1 MAGPADLSGHPATS
15 ALPAITEAIAA
26 VEERIAAAC
35 RRAGRDRSSVTL
47 VAVTKTHPPETL
59 RAAWDLG
66 LRIFGENRVQEAAT
80 KIPALPKETEWH
92 LIGPLQSN
100 KVRLALDLFRTIHS
114 IDREKIALALDA
126 EAARRGIVLDGFL
139 EVNSGNEATKHG
151 FPPETFLEVAPEFL
165 RLKNLRIR
173 GLMAIPPFGR
183 AAEESR
189 PYFRR
194 LRELRDQ
201 LAAHPDATSFTG
213 WLSMGMTDD
222 FEVAIEEG
230 ATHVRIGTAIFG
242 RR

>member
-1 MAGPADLSGHPATS
+1 MIDPEPESGLRES
-15 ALPAITEAIAA
+15 IAS
-26 VEERIAAAC
+26 VEERIVSAC
-35 RRAGRDRSSVTL
+35 HRVGRDRASVTL

-66 LRIFGENRVQEAAT
+66 LRLFGENRVQEAAT
-80 KIPALPKETEWH
+80 KVPLLPAETEWH

-100 KVRLALDLFRTIHS
+100 KVRQAPDLFRTIHS
-114 IDREKIALALDA
+114 IDREKIAHALDA
-126 EAARRGIVLDGFL
+126 EAARRGIVIDGFL
-139 EVNSGNEATKHG
+139 EVNSGNEVTKHG
-151 FPPETFLEVAPEFL
+151 FPPESFLAAAPEFL

-194 LRELRDQ
+194 LRDLRDQ
-201 LAAHPDATSFTG
+201 LATHPDATHFSG
-213 WLSMGMTDD
+213 WLSMGMSDD
-222 FEVAIEEG
+222 YEVAIEEG

>member
-1 MAGPADLSGHPATS
+1 MTGPVELPGQPAAAALSA
-15 ALPAITEAIAA
+15 AIAA

-35 RRAGRDRSSVTL
+35 ARAGRERSSVTL

-66 LRIFGENRVQEAAT
+66 LRLFGENRVQEAAG
-80 KIPALPKETEWH
+80 KIPLLPKETEWH

-100 KVRLALDLFRTIHS
+100 KVRQALDLFRTIHS

-126 EAARRGIVLDGFL
+126 EAGRRGIVLDAFL
-139 EVNSGNEATKHG
+139 EVNSGNEVTKHG
-151 FPPETFLEVAPEFL
+151 FPPETFLEAAPQFL

-189 PYFRR
+189 PHFRR
-194 LRELRDQ
+194 LRDFRDQ
-201 LAAHPDATSFTG
+201 LAQHPDATNFTG

-230 ATHVRIGTAIFG
+230 ATHVRVGTAIFG

>member
-1 MAGPADLSGHPATS
+1 MTGPVELPGQPAAAALSA
-15 ALPAITEAIAA
+15 AIAA

-35 RRAGRDRSSVTL
+35 ARAGRERSSVTL
-47 VAVTKTHPPETL
+47 VAVTKTHPSETL

-66 LRIFGENRVQEAAT
+66 LRLFGENRVQEAAG

-100 KVRLALDLFRTIHS
+100 KVRQALDLFRTIHS
-114 IDREKIALALDA
+114 IDRAKIALALDA
-126 EAARRGIVLDGFL
+126 EAARRGIVLDAFL
-139 EVNSGNEATKHG
+139 EVNSGNEVTKHG
-151 FPPETFLEVAPEFL
+151 FPPESFLEAAPQFL

-189 PYFRR
+189 PHFRR
-194 LRELRDQ
+194 LRDFRDQ
-201 LAAHPDATSFTG
+201 LAQHPDATNFTG

>member
-1 MAGPADLSGHPATS
+1 MTGPPEAPGLSA
-15 ALPAITEAIAA
+15 AIAA
-26 VEERIAAAC
+26 VEGRIAAAC
-35 RRAGRDRSSVTL
+35 ARVGRPRSSVTL
-47 VAVTKTHPPETL
+47 VAVSKTHPPETL

-66 LRIFGENRVQEAAT
+66 IRLFGENRVQEAAG
-80 KIPALPKETEWH
+80 KIPALPEATEWH

-100 KVRLALDLFRTIHS
+100 KVRQALDLFRTIHS
-114 IDREKIALALDA
+114 VDREKIALALDA
-126 EAARRGIVLDGFL
+126 EAARRGLVLDAFL
-139 EVNSGNEATKHG
+139 EVNSGNEETKHG
-151 FPPETFLEVAPEFL
+151 FPPETFLDVAPQFL
-165 RLKNLRIR
+165 RLQNLRIR

-189 PYFRR
+189 PHFQR

-201 LAAHPDATSFTG
+201 LARHPDATDFPG
-213 WLSMGMTDD
+213 WLSMGMSDD

>member
-1 MAGPADLSGHPATS
+1 MTGPAELSGHPTAN
-15 ALPAITEAIAA
+15 AMAEAIAA

-35 RRAGRDRSSVTL
+35 KRAGRERSEVTL

-66 LRIFGENRVQEAAT
+66 LKIFGENRVQEAAT

-126 EAARRGIVLDGFL
+126 EAARRGLVLDGFL
-139 EVNSGNEATKHG
+139 EVNSGNEVTKHG
-151 FPPETFLEVAPEFL
+151 FPPETFLAVAPEFL

-189 PYFRR
+189 PHFRR
-194 LRELRDQ
+194 LRELRDH
-201 LAAHPDATSFTG
+201 LATHPNFTG
-213 WLSMGMTDD
+213 WLSMGMSDD
-222 FEVAIEEG
+222 YEVAIEEG

-242 RR
+242 QR